1 MTDNEEYFKSKGF
14 QKLLKQYEA
23 SVKSGQP
30 IYMDADDLADIAD
43 YYQYNGKMADADA
56 AINLALE
63 YNPDA
68 VGPLL
73 YKARE
78 ALSRHDFDN
87 ARAYAE
93 RMEAVDHLEALY
105 FEGEILI
112 SEEKVEEA
120 DELFREQM
128 KEIESDELMDYV
140 YDVAS
145 IFFDYNCFNKAFE
158 WVARSQGDDS
168 DDFKELMA
176 RTLFGLGKYKDSERI
191 FNELIDHDPYS
202 TRYWIALASAQ
213 FMNED
218 YQSAITSSEYAIAID
233 PNDPDSVLSK
243 ANSLYNLENYE
254 SALTYY
260 QRYSQ
265 ILEDDEF
272 GYLHQGTCLV
282 NLGRFEEAAKVLQQ
296 AEKLANG
303 DSPYMTEIYQE
314 LSFTFSEL
322 HDPDRAVSYIDK
334 TKDLDCD
341 HVNMEIIRGHI
352 LLANKRSQEAEE
364 AFKNALKLCN
374 NAPHAILRIIVS
386 LYDNHYVYPAY
397 LLLKPFLKHA
407 KADWKDG
414 YSYMALC
421 CMDLH
426 KKKEFLQYV
435 KLGSEKNPKEARLVL
450 GFLFPEGMKPSEYYD
465 YLIEKFKHR

>member
-78 ALSRHDFDN
+78 ALSRRDFDN

-105 FEGEILI
+105 FKGEILI
-112 SEEKVEEA
+112 AEEKVEEA

-145 IFFDYNCFNKAFE
+145 LFFDYNCFNKAFE

-202 TRYWIALASAQ
+202 TRYWNALASAQ

-218 YQSAITSSEYAIAID
+218 FGDSVTSSEFAIAID
-233 PNDPDSVLSK
+233 PDDSEGILTK
-243 ANSLYNLENYE
+243 ANALFRLNNFDEALKYYERYHQLMPPLDFTELQMALCYMYKNNVDEAIAHLEK
-254 SALTYY
+254 ARQLT
-260 QRYSQ
+260 S
-265 ILEDDEF
+265 
-272 GYLHQGTCLV
+272 
-282 NLGRFEEAAKVLQQ
+282 N
-296 AEKLANG
+296 
-303 DSPYMTEIYQE
+303 DSPYQMQVYQE
-314 LSFTFSEL
+314 LAFCFSAKGLLDKALEC
-322 HDPDRAVSYIDK
+322 IDQ
-334 TKDLDCD
+334 TQDLDCD
-341 HVNMEIIRGHI
+341 HSDMEVLRGHI
-352 LLANKRSQEAEE
+352 LLENQRIGEAAN
-364 AFKNALKLCN
+364 AFGHALAMSDY
-374 NAPHAILRIIVS
+374 APHVLLRIIVS
-386 LYDNHYVYPAY
+386 LYDNKFISAAYTMLKKFFKYVGS
-397 LLLKPFLKHA
+397 
-407 KADWKDG
+407 DCNDG

-421 CMDLH
+421 CWDL
-426 KKKEFLQYV
+426 KKNDEFLHYLQAAV
-435 KLGSEKNPKEARLVL
+435 ERNPTEAHTVL
-450 GFLFPEGMKPSEYYD
+450 QNIFPEGMDPKDYYEY
-465 YLIEKFKHR
+465 IKNRIQQ

>member
-1 MTDNEEYFKSKGF
+1 
-14 QKLLKQYEA
+14 
-23 SVKSGQP
+23 
-30 IYMDADDLADIAD
+30 
-43 YYQYNGKMADADA
+43 
-56 AINLALE
+56 
-63 YNPDA
+63 
-68 VGPLL
+68 
-73 YKARE
+73 
-78 ALSRHDFDN
+78 
-87 ARAYAE
+87 
-93 RMEAVDHLEALY
+93 MEAVDHLEALY

-112 SEEKVEEA
+112 AEEKVEEA

-140 YDVAS
+140 YNVAS
-145 IFFDYNCFNKAFE
+145 LFFDYNCFNKAFE

-272 GYLHQGTCLV
+272 GYLHQGTCLATGREAGQRRFSLYGR
-282 NLGRFEEAAKVLQQ
+282 NLSG
-296 AEKLANG
+296 
-303 DSPYMTEIYQE
+303 
-314 LSFTFSEL
+314 
-322 HDPDRAVSYIDK
+322 
-334 TKDLDCD
+334 
-341 HVNMEIIRGHI
+341 
-352 LLANKRSQEAEE
+352 
-364 AFKNALKLCN
+364 
-374 NAPHAILRIIVS
+374 AILH
-386 LYDNHYVYPAY
+386 L
-397 LLLKPFLKHA
+397 
-407 KADWKDG
+407 
-414 YSYMALC
+414 
-421 CMDLH
+421 
-426 KKKEFLQYV
+426 
-435 KLGSEKNPKEARLVL
+435 
-450 GFLFPEGMKPSEYYD
+450 
-465 YLIEKFKHR
+465 

>member
-112 SEEKVEEA
+112 AEEKVEEA

-128 KEIESDELMDYV
+128 KEMESDELMDYV
-140 YDVAS
+140 YNVAS
-145 IFFDYNCFNKAFE
+145 LFFDYNCFNKAFE

-202 TRYWIALASAQ
+202 TRYWSKRPVHERRL
-213 FMNED
+213 
-218 YQSAITSSEYAIAID
+218 
-233 PNDPDSVLSK
+233 SVG
-243 ANSLYNLENYE
+243 NHQ
-254 SALTYY
+254 
-260 QRYSQ
+260 QRICYR
-265 ILEDDEF
+265 
-272 GYLHQGTCLV
+272 H
-282 NLGRFEEAAKVLQQ
+282 
-296 AEKLANG
+296 
-303 DSPYMTEIYQE
+303 
-314 LSFTFSEL
+314 
-322 HDPDRAVSYIDK
+322 
-334 TKDLDCD
+334 
-341 HVNMEIIRGHI
+341 
-352 LLANKRSQEAEE
+352 RSQ
-364 AFKNALKLCN
+364 
-374 NAPHAILRIIVS
+374 
-386 LYDNHYVYPAY
+386 
-397 LLLKPFLKHA
+397 
-407 KADWKDG
+407 
-414 YSYMALC
+414 
-421 CMDLH
+421 
-426 KKKEFLQYV
+426 
-435 KLGSEKNPKEARLVL
+435 
-450 GFLFPEGMKPSEYYD
+450 
-465 YLIEKFKHR
+465 